1 MTIRSRDFASKKKHV
16 PSRDA
21 EGNWSTF
28 PNGDTSCW
36 RAATLSPI
44 LSFFSCSITARKLQ
58 PMSQTTMED
67 CTRVWETNITRT
79 FGDTGDVLG
88 LVFLGFFEVMLPT
101 NSSELVVTTAFPL
114 K

>member
-1 MTIRSRDFASKKKHV
+1 MQRRI
-16 PSRDA
+16 A
-21 EGNWSTF
+21 ELNTF

-36 RAATLSPI
+36 SAATLSPI

-58 PMSQTTMED
+58 
-67 CTRVWETNITRT
+67 TNNPGGLHEMRDTDSRRT

-88 LVFLGFFEVMLPT
+88 LVFLGFFEVMLP
-101 NSSELVVTTAFPL
+101 NSSELVVVTTAFPL